1 MNGEFPKPISRAMVW
16 LIGRRQALLVLML
29 GLLHLVLVFG
39 INTPA
44 GRILMLPHLALFL
57 LWQPFVNAQSRIG
70 TRQMLTMIVLLT
82 TSVFWLNWVMM
93 GLWLILLA
101 GMVGGRVFF
110 YSQRSTRLFYLTA
123 LIYLMV
129 MLLLS
134 VMPRIVPGALVEA
147 PLIHDVIRLGLPVLI
162 VVMALLPESD
172 EKFRGREA
180 IDLAYS
186 VFLMLLLAVLTL
198 GSVALML
205 VQHVE
210 YIQALMITVLATA
223 AMLLVTSWLWNPGA
237 GFSGLGAVTSRY
249 MLSIGL
255 PFEQWLR
262 SLSELAQRESDPAQ
276 FLDEACADM
285 AAQLPW
291 VKSCTWADASAAG
304 AMPIKARFGMQTAF
318 RQGELV
324 LTLTTQ
330 EAMSPVM
337 VWHVNLVTELV
348 ARFHAEKKR
357 DLQLREMEY
366 MQAVHETGAR
376 VTHDVKNLLQSLHA
390 LLYVIADPGAESTAR
405 AQPLLQRQLPV
416 ITQRL
421 QQTLDKLHEPE
432 LASRES
438 VVAADWWRDLRAR
451 YESRAVKFASI
462 GDLRCTLPAN
472 LFDSAAE
479 NLLQNAL
486 DKRAG
491 ETNIEIAVTL
501 DTTQQM
507 PTLLVSDS
515 GSAVP
520 VTKAAEVGQRPVA
533 SENGLGI
540 GLYQLARIASMAN
553 YALVLSDNREG
564 SVCFNLVPQHPGV

>member
-1 MNGEFPKPISRAMVW
+1 MYREFPKPISNAMFW
-16 LIGRRQALLVLML
+16 LIGRRQALLVAML
-29 GLLHLVLVFG
+29 ALLHMVLVIG
-39 INTPA
+39 INTAA
-44 GRILMLPHLALFL
+44 GHILMLPHLALFL

-70 TRQMLTMIVLLT
+70 NRQMVVTLVLLT
-82 TSVFWLNWVMM
+82 TSIFWLNWVVM

-123 LIYLMV
+123 LVYLMV

-147 PLIHDVIRLGLPVLI
+147 PVIKDVIRFGLPLLI
-162 VVMALLPESD
+162 VVMALLPESG
-172 EKFRGREA
+172 EKIRVREA

-186 VFLMLLLAVLTL
+186 VFLMMLLAVLTL
-198 GSVALML
+198 GSIALML
-205 VQHVE
+205 VQHIDYVP
-210 YIQALMITVLATA
+210 ALLVTVLAMA
-223 AMLLVTSWLWNPGA
+223 AMLLITSWLWNPGA

-262 SLSELAQRESDPAQ
+262 SLSELAQRESDPAL
-276 FLDEACADM
+276 FLDDACADM

-291 VKSCTWADASAAG
+291 VKSCTWADANAIDS
-304 AMPIKARFGMQTAF
+304 MPSKARSGMQTAF
-318 RQGELV
+318 RQGDLV
-324 LTLTTQ
+324 LMLTTQ

-337 VWHVNLVTELV
+337 VWHFNLVTELV

-357 DLQLREMEY
+357 DRQLREMEY

-390 LLYVIADPGAESTAR
+390 LLYVIAQPDAESSAR

-416 ITQRL
+416 ITERL
-421 QQTLDKLHEPE
+421 QQTLDKLREPE
-432 LASRES
+432 LVNRDSTIAD
-438 VVAADWWRDLRAR
+438 DWWRDLRAR

-462 GDLRCTLPAN
+462 GDLSCKLPGS

-491 ETNIEIAVTL
+491 ETDIEIAVTL

-507 PTLLVSDS
+507 PALVVSDS

-520 VTKAAEVGQRPVA
+520 IAKAADVGQRPVA

-540 GLYQLARIASMAN
+540 GLYQLARIAVMAN
-553 YALVLSDNREG
+553 YTLELTDNREG
-564 SVCFNLVPQHPGV
+564 SVCFSLVPKRLGM